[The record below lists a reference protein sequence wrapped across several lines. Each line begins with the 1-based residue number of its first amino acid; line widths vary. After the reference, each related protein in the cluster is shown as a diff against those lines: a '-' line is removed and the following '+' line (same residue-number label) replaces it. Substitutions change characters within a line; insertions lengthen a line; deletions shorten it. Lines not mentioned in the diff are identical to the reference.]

1 VIRDHRETGSV
12 EGLYREYFERST
24 QRAESNGHSPPA
36 GQASERTDA
45 EVIEKARAERGGK
58 FDRLWN
64 GDTSD
69 YGYDHSDADDG
80 FVHKLWPY
88 TQDEE
93 QIRRIHAAS
102 GLHRADK
109 SGRRYEYLQYSIE
122 RARENTSWFYEWE
135 SPTLSLNG
143 NGRPSSQ
150 RPVPIGVGTVGRKL
164 KVVRLGEVE
173 QPGPRRYVVEDLIPA
188 GYPTLWHGDGGVAK
202 SMLALSLGVSVAGDG
217 AAWLGRAVE
226 HAPVLYLDFELEAGE
241 QARRVWQL
249 CRGAGLKEPPADLFY
264 LSAVGHATRD
274 ALQAALR
281 ACEEYAAALLIVDSL
296 GPALQGDAEAARD
309 VIGFYRASMDPF
321 RALGVA
327 VLIIDHQARLQA
339 GESYQRKGAF
349 GSVYKANLARSVI
362 QAEATERSE
371 GALSLRIRQKKH
383 NFGPLVDPFGVKL
396 SFSEEA
402 VSVEALELEATD
414 LAEEATLTAPERIKL
429 ALQDGPLYPS
439 EIAETTGM
447 PTKTV
452 KNSLT
457 GLRKH
462 GVVEPTGEKENREEK
477 VRIIVPTSLSLKGDG
492 TRDDSA
498 RPLSADAPVGVSQ
511 LSELKERREAK
522 AGETPAIRTE
532 DVRSMLSKPPS
543 WLQDQMAHCRRQ
555 GSPAGQLKAL
565 AASVAAD
572 LCGDVMRCAEIL
584 PEVEA
589 FMTHDVGCD
598 CEACG

>member
-1 VIRDHRETGSV
+1 VIRDHRKTGSV
-12 EGLYREYFERST
+12 ESLYREHFERPTRS
-24 QRAESNGHSPPA
+24 AESNGHIPTSEL
-36 GQASERTDA
+36 ASERSDA
-45 EVIEKARAERGGK
+45 EVIEKVRAEQGGK

-69 YGYDHSDADDG
+69 YGYDHSNADDG

-102 GLHRADK
+102 GLHRTDK

-122 RARENTSWFYEWE
+122 RARENIGWFYEWE

-143 NGRPSSQ
+143 NGTPSSQ

-164 KVVRLGEVE
+164 EVVRLGEVE

-202 SMLALSLGVSVAGDG
+202 SMLALSLGVSVAGE
-217 AAWLGRAVE
+217 AKTWLGRVVE
-226 HAPVLYLDFELEAGE
+226 PAPVLYLDFELEAEE

-249 CRGAGLKEPPADLFY
+249 CRGAGLKAPPTDLLY
-264 LSAVGHATRD
+264 VSAVGHATRD

-281 ACEEYAAALLIVDSL
+281 TCEEHAAALLVVDSL

-362 QAEATERSE
+362 QAEATERAE

-396 SFSEEA
+396 SFSEES
-402 VSVEALELEATD
+402 VSVEVLELEATD

-429 ALQDGPLYPS
+429 ALQEGPRYPS

-462 GVVEPTGEKENREEK
+462 RVVESTGEKVGREEQ
-477 VRIIVPTSLSLKGDG
+477 VRIIVPASLSLKRDG
-492 TRDDSA
+492 AQDDSA
-498 RPLSADAPVGVSQ
+498 RPLSWDAPVGVSE
-511 LSELKERREAK
+511 LPELKERREAE
-522 AGETPAIRTE
+522 AHEGPATRTE
-532 DVRSMLSKPPS
+532 DVRSMLSRPPS

-555 GSPAGQLKAL
+555 GCPAGQLKAL
-565 AASVAAD
+565 AASAASA
-572 LCGDVMRCAEIL
+572 LYGDVTKGAQIL
-584 PEVEA
+584 PTVEA
-589 FMTHDVGCD
+589 FMTHGID
-598 CEACG
+598 CECEVCL